1 MLIQPPAGP
10 QTVLL
15 TGGTS
20 GLGYASAQA
29 MAAYHRDSHL
39 VLTSR
44 NHRQAMQAVDTLK
57 RQTGNQH
64 IEWMPLDL
72 ASLASIRMFAREL
85 TIRKLPPLHAI
96 VCNAGLQVVSGT
108 TYTQDGFEMTFC
120 VNCLGHFLLV
130 NLLLRQLVTPARIV
144 FVSSDAHDPEHQ
156 SSLHRFVG
164 RNPPR
169 YRDARA
175 LAWPKQYPDAQESN
189 ETPQKVGMRRYS
201 TSKLCDVFYAY
212 ELARRLQAQGY
223 STPEHP
229 ITVNAFNPGPTPGTG
244 LARDAGTFER
254 FGWNVLLPLMRPLF
268 PDFSSPQA
276 AAKGLAHLVLDSA
289 LENITG
295 KYFEGMNE
303 RASSQ
308 ESYDQHKAAEL
319 WETSAAL
326 VKLQPSETILRMGN
340 NLDAANL

>member
-1 MLIQPPAGP
+1 
-10 QTVLL
+10 
-15 TGGTS
+15 
-20 GLGYASAQA
+20 
-29 MAAYHRDSHL
+29 
-39 VLTSR
+39 
-44 NHRQAMQAVDTLK
+44 
-57 RQTGNQH
+57 
-64 IEWMPLDL
+64 
-72 ASLASIRMFAREL
+72 
-85 TIRKLPPLHAI
+85 
-96 VCNAGLQVVSGT
+96 
-108 TYTQDGFEMTFC
+108 MTFG

-130 NLLLRQLVTPARIV
+130 NLLLPHLVAPARIV
-144 FVSSDAHDPEHQ
+144 FVSSDAHDPEYQ

-164 RNPPR
+164 INPPR

-175 LAWPKQYPDAQESN
+175 LAWPEHYPEAEESN

-212 ELARRLQAQGY
+212 ELARRLEAHGY

-244 LARDAGTFER
+244 LARDAGAFEH

-268 PDFSSPQA
+268 PDMSTPEA
-276 AAKGLAHLVLDSA
+276 VAKGLAHLVLDPA
-289 LENITG
+289 LEHTTG

-319 WETSAAL
+319 WEASAEL
-326 VKLQPSETILRMGN
+326 VQLQPSETILQVHSSLKER
-340 NLDAANL
+340 